1 MSALFFGGASSK
13 VDQIHIER
21 VRLDDRSLVDLI
33 SRPSDFVSV
42 TEVDM
47 YRTHHGLQCMFTYPT
62 NLTKYVN
69 NIGFQSCC
77 VCQSK
82 VEKEDNFDT

>member
-47 YRTHHGLQCMFTYPT
+47 
-62 NLTKYVN
+62 
-69 NIGFQSCC
+69 
-77 VCQSK
+77 
-82 VEKEDNFDT
+82 